1 MIKKTLFKVDR
12 PAVRALPIGY
22 AGVLY
27 DLLNFPDT
35 VWEIEPFRV
44 GAGFCAPWSA
54 YVVELH
60 MIAGNRRLVWRSAVT
75 RWRTQERA
83 RQAKELR
90 FYSTFKP
97 APEGVA

>member
-1 MIKKTLFKVDR
+1 MIKKTLSRVDR
-12 PAVRALPIGY
+12 PAARALPIGY

-27 DLLNFPDT
+27 DLVNSPDS

-44 GAGFCAPWSA
+44 GAGFYALRSA
-54 YVVELH
+54 YAVELH
-60 MIAGNRRLVWRSAVT
+60 RIAGNRRLVRRSAVT

-83 RQAKELR
+83 RQAQELR
-90 FYSTFKP
+90 FCSTFKL